1 MIIIDFFSLISYI
14 FKMNKYILFLI
25 YALFSGNL
33 IESQELYFHEKPL
46 MFFHKKSQQV
56 ILIENDSI
64 VIKIKENVKIPLK
77 HSNYPSKLSEYIP
90 FTIKKSNYFVHSGCG
105 VVLEYRNDSIVR
117 IDKSFL
123 HKNQFNAATFVYN
136 DEIYFFGGY
145 GLFTTKNIL
154 TKFDFN
160 FKEWVLV
167 NINNEN
173 NSPYLTD
180 AYSIKL
186 NDKFYVFGGYKSVN
200 SQIINNKDYVYCLDL
215 KNCSWK
221 KTKTNFFN
229 ENKNVDLN
237 EKNRF
242 YYKDKIIINK
252 LNELLSIDFKSNK
265 IIRYK
270 YSLPYPI
277 EHYSQVVND
286 ELFAILDSNN
296 HIKPGYFILKSF
308 PINDILKNPI
318 SEESFYYEERP
329 YYLYGFMLFFVL
341 LLGVLGYKK
350 RRFISYY
357 LNPTIPFQY
366 WQKTELLYF
375 KGKKVKHLSEDDIKI
390 LNKMALHPNQFIS
403 LNEFNEMFTIDYESE
418 NYAAIVKRREKKLE
432 VFLKLLANVSS
443 YDIKDLLH
451 ERKNEVDKR
460 IKEVL
465 FLPNKIK
472 FIQK

>member
-1 MIIIDFFSLISYI
+1 MMKKFLRFLTVI
-14 FKMNKYILFLI
+14 ILFVN
-25 YALFSGNL
+25 FS
-33 IESQELYFHEKPL
+33 SAQELFFKQKPL
-46 MFFHKKSQQV
+46 LFFEEKSKQIIV
-56 ILIENDSI
+56 IENDSLI
-64 VIKIKENVKIPLK
+64 IKINEKVKIPLK
-77 HSNYPSKLSEYIP
+77 YVDYPKNLRDYIP
-90 FTIKKSNYFVHSGCG
+90 FTIKKRNYFVHSGCG
-105 VVLEYRNDSIVR
+105 VVLEFRNDSIVR
-117 IDKSFL
+117 IDNSL
-123 HKNQFNAATFVYN
+123 MHNNQFGAATFVYK

-154 TKFDFN
+154 TKFDFKL
-160 FKEWVLV
+160 KEWVLV
-167 NINNEN
+167 EISNDN

-200 SQIINNKDYVYCLDL
+200 SQIINNEDYVYCLDL

-221 KTKTNFFN
+221 KTKTNFFI
-229 ENKNVDLN
+229 ENKNVELN

-242 YYKDKIIINK
+242 YYKDNIIINK
-252 LNELLSIDFKSNK
+252 LNELVSVDFNNNQVL
-265 IIRYK
+265 RYK
-270 YSLPYPI
+270 NSLPYPI
-277 EHYSQVVND
+277 EHYSLVVKD

-296 HIKPGYFILKSF
+296 HIKPGYFILKSL

-318 SEESFYYEERP
+318 SEAPFYYEEQP
-329 YYLYGFMLFFVL
+329 YYLYGIVCVFILLMLWFL
-341 LLGVLGYKK
+341 YKK

-366 WQKTELLYF
+366 WQETELLYF

-403 LNEFNEMFTIDYESE
+403 LNEFNEMFTIDYENE
-418 NYAAIVKRREKKLE
+418 NYSAIVKRREKKLE
-432 VFLKLLANVSS
+432 TFLQMIANVSS
-443 YDIKDLLH
+443 YDFQDLLH

-465 FLPNKIK
+465 FLPKKIK
-472 FIQK
+472 FVKK

>member
-1 MIIIDFFSLISYI
+1 M
-14 FKMNKYILFLI
+14 KKYLLFLLG
-25 YALFSGNL
+25 ALFGSNL
-33 IESQELYFHEKPL
+33 IESQELYFKEKPL
-46 MFFHKKSQQV
+46 MFFHEKSQQV

-77 HSNYPSKLSEYIP
+77 HSEYPSNLSEYIP
-90 FTIKKSNYFVHSGCG
+90 FTIKKRNYFVHKGCG

-123 HKNQFNAATFVYN
+123 HKNQHDAATFVYK
-136 DEIYFFGGY
+136 DEIYFYGGY

-154 TKFDFN
+154 TKFDFKLN
-160 FKEWVLV
+160 EWVLV
-167 NINNEN
+167 DVSNEN

-186 NDKFYVFGGYKSVN
+186 NDNFYVFGGYKSVN
-200 SQIINNKDYVYCLDL
+200 SQIIDNVEFVYCLDL
-215 KNCSWK
+215 KNSSWK

-229 ENKNVDLN
+229 ENKNVELN

-252 LNELLSIDFKSNK
+252 LNELLCFDFNNNK
-265 IIRYK
+265 ILRYK
-270 YSLPYPI
+270 NSLPYPI
-277 EHYSQVVND
+277 EHYFLFVND
-286 ELFAILDSNN
+286 ELFVILDSNN
-296 HIKPGYFILKSF
+296 HIKHGYYIFKSF
-308 PINDILKNPI
+308 PIKDILKNQI
-318 SEESFYYEERP
+318 SEEPFYYEEQP
-329 YYLYGFMLFFVL
+329 YYLYSIAGMFIL
-341 LLGVLGYKK
+341 LLLWFLYRK

-375 KGKKVKHLSEDDIKI
+375 KGKKLKHLSENDIKI

-403 LNEFNEMFTIDYESE
+403 LNEFNEMFTIDHESE

-432 VFLKLLANVSS
+432 IFLQLLANVSS

-472 FIQK
+472 FVNK

>member
-1 MIIIDFFSLISYI
+1 MM
-14 FKMNKYILFLI
+14 KKYLRFLSVF
-25 YALFSGNL
+25 LLLGNL
-33 IESQELYFHEKPL
+33 SNAQELFFKQKPL
-46 MFFHKKSQQV
+46 LFFEEKSKQIIV
-56 ILIENDSI
+56 IENDSLI
-64 VIKIKENVKIPLK
+64 IKINEKVKIPLK
-77 HSNYPSKLSEYIP
+77 HVDYPKNLRDYIP
-90 FTIKKSNYFVHSGCG
+90 FTIKKRNYFVHKGCG
-105 VVLEYRNDSIVR
+105 VVLEFRNDSIVR
-117 IDKSFL
+117 IDKSLL
-123 HKNQFNAATFVYN
+123 HNNQFDAATFIYK

-154 TKFDFN
+154 TKFDFRL
-160 FKEWVLV
+160 KEWVLV
-167 NINNEN
+167 DISDEN
-173 NSPYLTD
+173 KSPYLTD

-200 SQIINNKDYVYCLDL
+200 SQIINNEDYVYSLDL

-221 KTKTNFFN
+221 KTKTIFFN
-229 ENKNVDLN
+229 ENKNVQLN

-252 LNELLSIDFKSNK
+252 LNELLSIDFKNNK
-265 IIRYK
+265 ILRYK
-270 YSLPYPI
+270 NSLPYPI
-277 EHYSQVVND
+277 EHYSLVVNG

-296 HIKPGYFILKSF
+296 HIKPGYYILKSF
-308 PINDILKNPI
+308 PIKDILKNPI
-318 SEESFYYEERP
+318 SEEPFYYEEQP
-329 YYLYGFMLFFVL
+329 YYLYGLAGIFIL
-341 LLGVLGYKK
+341 LLLWLLYKK

-375 KGKKVKHLSEDDIKI
+375 KGKKVKHLSENDIKI

-403 LNEFNEMFTIDYESE
+403 LNEFNEMFTIDHESE

-432 VFLKLLANVSS
+432 IFLQLLANVSS

-472 FIQK
+472 FVNK

>member
-1 MIIIDFFSLISYI
+1 MKKFLRFLTVI
-14 FKMNKYILFLI
+14 ILFVN
-25 YALFSGNL
+25 FS
-33 IESQELYFHEKPL
+33 SAQELFFKQKPL
-46 MFFHKKSQQV
+46 LFFEEKSKQIIV
-56 ILIENDSI
+56 IENDSLI
-64 VIKIKENVKIPLK
+64 IKINEKVKIPLK
-77 HSNYPSKLSEYIP
+77 YVDYPKNLRDYIP
-90 FTIKKSNYFVHSGCG
+90 FTIKKRNYFVHSGCG
-105 VVLEYRNDSIVR
+105 VVLEFRNDSIVR
-117 IDKSFL
+117 IDNSL
-123 HKNQFNAATFVYN
+123 MHNNQFGAATFVYK

-154 TKFDFN
+154 TKFDFKL
-160 FKEWVLV
+160 KEWVLV
-167 NINNEN
+167 EISNDN

-200 SQIINNKDYVYCLDL
+200 SQIINNEDYVYCLDL

-221 KTKTNFFN
+221 KTKTNFFI
-229 ENKNVDLN
+229 ENKNVELN

-242 YYKDKIIINK
+242 YYKDNIIINK
-252 LNELLSIDFKSNK
+252 LNELVSVDFNNNQVL
-265 IIRYK
+265 RYK
-270 YSLPYPI
+270 NSLPYPI
-277 EHYSQVVND
+277 EHYSLVVKD

-296 HIKPGYFILKSF
+296 HIKPGYFILKSL

-318 SEESFYYEERP
+318 SEAPFYYEEQP
-329 YYLYGFMLFFVL
+329 YYLYGIVCVFILLMLWFL
-341 LLGVLGYKK
+341 YKK

-366 WQKTELLYF
+366 WQETELLYF

-403 LNEFNEMFTIDYESE
+403 LNEFNEMFTIDYENE
-418 NYAAIVKRREKKLE
+418 NYSAIVKRREKKLE
-432 VFLKLLANVSS
+432 TFLQMIANVSS
-443 YDIKDLLH
+443 YDFQDLLH

-465 FLPNKIK
+465 FLPKKIK
-472 FIQK
+472 FVKK